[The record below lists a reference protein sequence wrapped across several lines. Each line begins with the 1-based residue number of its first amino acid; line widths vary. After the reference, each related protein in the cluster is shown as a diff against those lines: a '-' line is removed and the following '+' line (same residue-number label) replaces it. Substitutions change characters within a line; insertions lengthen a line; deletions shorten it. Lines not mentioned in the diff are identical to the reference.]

1 MEDDPPPS
9 IPSLSFDSAALA
21 PSDRLEAWRTAIGSV
36 HDTRP
41 YDRLSSEA
49 VAVRTTVWNLG
60 PVVAAHGSYSA
71 LRAERTQKVIRRSGA
86 AGYKLHLS
94 VSGGVVG
101 VEAGERR
108 QLVRPGE
115 LLVTDL
121 SRAGGQQ
128 SEEASETIVLYLS
141 RPEVEALLP
150 GSPDLHGLAV
160 GGPLAAL
167 LRDQMTGLTR
177 ALAAPDAPSATA
189 APALARATLQLFA
202 AAVSGVVPAGGEG
215 RGAVE
220 DALRRRITAY
230 VEAHL
235 LDGDLSQERLC
246 GAFHMSRATLYRV
259 MRPLGGVAAYAQ
271 ERRLA
276 RIHAALLDPTRHHH
290 LGRLA
295 EEHGFASQSY
305 MSRAYKARYG
315 VSPSETGSGAPGLPA
330 PGSVDDDRVAY
341 ERWLRNLGG

>member
-1 MEDDPPPS
+1 MDDDPPPS
-9 IPSLSFDSAALA
+9 VPSLSFDSAALA
-21 PSDRLEAWRTAIGSV
+21 PSDRLEAWRTAIASV

-41 YDRLSSEA
+41 HDSLPPEA
-49 VAVRTTVWNLG
+49 VAVRATVWNLG

-71 LRAERTQKVIRRSGA
+71 LRAERTPKVIRRSGV

-108 QLVRPGE
+108 RLVRPGE
-115 LLVTDL
+115 LIVTDL
-121 SRAGGQQ
+121 ARAGGQQ
-128 SEEASETIVLYLS
+128 SDTASETIVLYLS

-160 GGPLAAL
+160 GGPLATM
-167 LRDQMTGLTR
+167 LRDHMTGLAR
-177 ALAAPDAPSATA
+177 VLAAPDAPSITA
-189 APALARATLQLFA
+189 APALARATLQLFV
-202 AAVSGVVPAGGEG
+202 AAVSGAAPAGGEG
-215 RGAVE
+215 RVAVE

-235 LDGDLSQERLC
+235 LDPDLSQERLC
-246 GAFHMSRATLYRV
+246 RAFHMSRATLYRV
-259 MRPLGGVAAYAQ
+259 MQPLGGVAAHAQ

-276 RIHAALLDPTRHHH
+276 RIHAELLDPTRHHH

-295 EEHGFASQSY
+295 EEHGFASQSH

-315 VSPSETGSGAPGLPA
+315 LSPSETGAAAGLPA
-330 PGSVDDDRVAY
+330 ISPVGDEQIAY
-341 ERWLRNLGG
+341 ERWLRSLGG

>member
-9 IPSLSFDSAALA
+9 IPSLRFDSGALA
-21 PSDRLEAWRTAIGSV
+21 PSDRLEAWRAAIASV

-41 YDRLSSEA
+41 HDSLSPEA

-60 PVVAAHGSYSA
+60 PVVAAHGGYSA

-108 QLVRPGE
+108 QLVRPGG
-115 LLVTDL
+115 LIVTDL
-121 SRAGGQQ
+121 SRAGGQR

-150 GSPDLHGLAV
+150 GAPDLHGRAV

-167 LRDQMTGLTR
+167 LRDQMTGLVR
-177 ALAAPDAPSATA
+177 ALAAPDAPAAAA

-202 AAVSGVVPAGGEG
+202 AALSGAVPAGGEG

-235 LDGDLSQERLC
+235 LDPDLSQERLC
-246 GAFHMSRATLYRV
+246 RAFHMSRATLYRV
-259 MRPLGGVAAYAQ
+259 MQPLGGVAAYAQ
-271 ERRLA
+271 ARRLA
-276 RIHAALLDPTRHHH
+276 RIHAELLDPTRHHH

-295 EEHGFASQSY
+295 EEHGFASQSH

-315 VSPSETGSGAPGLPA
+315 LSPSETGGGAAGLPP
-330 PGSVDDDRVAY
+330 PGPVNDERLAY
-341 ERWLRNLGG
+341 ERWLRSLGG